1 MIGEAIEIYVG
12 ASPTFRILRLFWSYP
27 KSCSVTVIVIL
38 IMYRINLKVISMTSG
53 GV

>member
-12 ASPTFRILRLFWSYP
+12 SSPTFRIFKIYITYP
-27 KSCSVTVIVIL
+27 KICIFLFILIL